1 MQLLFLLQRVS
12 GVLSSQS
19 RTKGTGA
26 QYLVKLLNIPHTS
39 TVAIGDEQNDIPMI
53 QSAHIGI
60 AMKNGIDD
68 IKKAADYVTEN
79 DNNHDAIAEVIV
91 EVYFYKKRE
100 AYR

>member
-1 MQLLFLLQRVS
+1 MLPGRKENATPFSPAKSIWSIV
-12 GVLSSQS
+12 QS
-19 RTKGTGA
+19 TRTKGTGA

-68 IKKAADYVTEN
+68 IKKTADYVTEN
-79 DNNHDAIAEVIV
+79 DNNHDAIAEVI
-91 EVYFYKKRE
+91 EKFIL
-100 AYR
+100 